1 MPRDDRVDAYIARQA
16 QFARPILTALRAT
29 VERHCPDAQEAIK
42 WSSPAWIYDGQ
53 LLCSMAAFKAHATFG
68 FWRGVEV
75 MGEVG
80 RAKEAMGQFGRMT
93 SVDDLPDDAIFGELI
108 ARAVAL
114 IGSGTSTPRVLKHPK
129 PELVV
134 PAALQVA
141 LDGNAA
147 AAATF
152 AGFSPS
158 NRREYVEWV
167 ADAKRSETRDR
178 RIAQTIEWLADGKR
192 RNWKYEQC

>member
-1 MPRDDRVDAYIARQA
+1 MPRDDRVDTYIARQA
-16 QFARPILTALRAT
+16 EFARPILTAWRAM
-29 VERHCPDAQEAIK
+29 VGRYCPDAQEAIK
-42 WSSPAWIYDGQ
+42 WSSPAWIYHGQ

-68 FWRGVEV
+68 FWRGAEV
-75 MGEVG
+75 TGEVG
-80 RAKEAMGQFGRMT
+80 RAKEAVGQFGRMT
-93 SVDDLPDDAIFGELI
+93 SVDDLPDDAVFEELI

-114 IGSGTSTPRVLKHPK
+114 IDSGTGAARVLKHPR

-134 PAALQVA
+134 PAELQAA

-147 AAATF
+147 ATATF
-152 AGFSPS
+152 AGFSPG

-167 ADAKRSETRDR
+167 ADAKRPETRDR
-178 RIAQTIEWLADGKR
+178 RIAQAIEWLANGKR